1 MISVARISI
10 DDTTQSVM
18 VKASSHIIPEFISD
32 VLKTNSIYVAMH
44 GSMKHPFC
52 TTLPFLTIISSSEI
66 PLPGIL
72 MFSTSCAVFFEV
84 RPICQ
89 PTAPGP

>member
-1 MISVARISI
+1 MISVSRISI

-32 VLKTNSIYVAMH
+32 VLKTNNIYVAMH
-44 GSMKHPFC
+44 GLMKHPFC
-52 TTLPFLTIISSSEI
+52 TALSFSTTISSSEI

-72 MFSTSCAVFFEV
+72 MFSTSCAVFEV